1 MRIQKIYID
10 TSVLGGYFDIE
21 FDDATRRL
29 FDEVKKGEYK
39 IVVSN
44 ITEGELLNAPERVRT
59 LLNDLNIDYELI
71 TLTDD
76 AVNLALEYI
85 RENVIGQTS
94 YDDCLHIAIATISR
108 LDLLVSWNFKHIVN
122 IKRIRGYN
130 GINIKNGYPSIE
142 IRSPKDL
149 IDYETTKDFD
159 CVKMMRDIRDKVN
172 SEIIK
177 MDSVQIIEYFRKKSK
192 EYESKYGQSVTRS
205 RT

>member
-1 MRIQKIYID
+1 MRIQRIYID
-10 TSVLGGYFDIE
+10 TSVLGGYFDNE
-21 FDDATRRL
+21 FDVATERL
-29 FDEVKKGEYK
+29 FDEVRKGEYK
-39 IVVSN
+39 VVISN

-59 LLNDLNIDYELI
+59 LLNDLEIDYDVI
-71 TLTDD
+71 QLTDD

-94 YDDCLHIAIATISR
+94 YGDCLHIAIATISR

-149 IDYETTKDFD
+149 IDYEND
-159 CVKMMRDIRDKVN
+159 
-172 SEIIK
+172 
-177 MDSVQIIEYFRKKSK
+177 
-192 EYESKYGQSVTRS
+192 
-205 RT
+205 